1 MRDQRIPS
9 LQTHIPTPLSPA
21 TFSFSIVHTINASSI
36 RVISPRAFQSER
48 SKSNL
53 AAKKDRAQIHRTPKD
68 KGKGGSWFHFLTLVI
83 LSAGQGNQAL
93 PKLVHQPPA
102 LPSSAGADSHPDPS
116 WLVSQGQ
123 LLAPVM
129 SLSVTSSPSKVPG
142 FLP

>member
-1 MRDQRIPS
+1 MRDQMILS
-9 LQTHIPTPLSPA
+9 LQTHIPTSVSPA
-21 TFSFSIVHTINASSI
+21 TFSFSIILNASSI
-36 RVISPRAFQSER
+36 RVISRRAFQSER

-68 KGKGGSWFHFLTLVI
+68 KGKGGSWFHFLMLVI

-129 SLSVTSSPSKVPG
+129 SLSVTASPSKVPG